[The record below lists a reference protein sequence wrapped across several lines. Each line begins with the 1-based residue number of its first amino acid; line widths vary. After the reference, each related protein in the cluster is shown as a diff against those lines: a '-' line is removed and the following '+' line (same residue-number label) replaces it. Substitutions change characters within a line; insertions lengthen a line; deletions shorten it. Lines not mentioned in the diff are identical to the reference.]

1 MISHFSVALF
11 LSIIVDLWSS
21 LIFLFCNY
29 TVWSFVFFLVISFYN
44 FLCNTK
50 AIHHV
55 SREKTIFSSCILDNL
70 KTQNDILYRR
80 YDINE
85 YASQFLIL
93 GGWPVFLFLSTL
105 CVLLFHDYIWFAYV
119 YDGWTRIGGYTSSVS
134 FESIEINAIW
144 NNKLHFASYTRL
156 PQ

>member
-1 MISHFSVALF
+1 M
-11 LSIIVDLWSS
+11 
-21 LIFLFCNY
+21 
-29 TVWSFVFFLVISFYN
+29 
-44 FLCNTK
+44 
-50 AIHHV
+50 
-55 SREKTIFSSCILDNL
+55 
-70 KTQNDILYRR
+70 KTQNDIPQGL
-80 YDINE
+80 YDINK

-93 GGWPVFLFLSTL
+93 VEWPVFLFLITL
-105 CVLLFHDYIWFAYV
+105 CMLLVHDYIWFAYV